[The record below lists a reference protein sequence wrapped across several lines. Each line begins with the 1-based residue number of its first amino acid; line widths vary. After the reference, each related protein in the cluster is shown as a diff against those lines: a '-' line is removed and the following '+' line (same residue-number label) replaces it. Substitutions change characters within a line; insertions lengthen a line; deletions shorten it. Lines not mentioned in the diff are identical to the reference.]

1 MTYEKY
7 MQGIETIAKHYGAEH
22 QVVKASEE
30 LAEAAAAAIRYSA
43 GLRKD
48 DKPDAYLN
56 FVEEL
61 ADVEVMIA
69 QLKIL
74 FPNLEL
80 AVARVRR
87 AKVERQLVR
96 IRDEECKE

>member
-22 QVVKASEE
+22 QVVKAAEE
-30 LAEAAAAAIRYSA
+30 LSEAATAAIRYSA
-43 GLRKD
+43 GLRYD

-74 FPNLEL
+74 FPNLEP
-80 AVARVRR
+80 AMAYVRR
-87 AKVERQLVR
+87 AKVTRQLER
-96 IRDEECKE
+96 LKKEEEQ